1 MIRMSMGIFRFY
13 EELND
18 FLPKHRKKVDFEAEF
33 NKRKSMKDII
43 EEFGVPSTNVDLVLI
58 NGEPVD
64 FNYIFQ
70 DGDRASVYPVF
81 ESFNIQNVTLL
92 RKFPLRR
99 IRFIADIHLEDIV
112 KPMRMLGFDI
122 DFSGSYTTQDIIEK
136 SIQEKRIILTKQ
148 KELLKSKSI
157 THGMLIRPG
166 STVEQV
172 KYIIDDL
179 DINDRIKPFTR
190 CLGCN
195 NPLENRQTKQITDRI
210 SPETKR
216 IFEKYLLCKS
226 CGKQDR
232 RKNACQ
238 LKVDIIRLHV

>member
-1 MIRMSMGIFRFY
+1 MIRMSTGTFRFY

-18 FLPKHRKKVDFEAEF
+18 FLPNNRKKVDFEAGF
-33 NKRKSMKDII
+33 NKKKSIKDII
-43 EEFGVPSTNVDLVLI
+43 EEFGVPSTNVDLILI
-58 NGEPVD
+58 NGKSVD

-70 DGDRASVYPVF
+70 DGDRVSVYPVF
-81 ESFNIQNVTLL
+81 ESFNIQNVTSL
-92 RKFPLRR
+92 RRFPLRR
-99 IRFIADIHLEDIV
+99 IRFIADIHLKDIV

-122 DFSGSYTTQDIIEK
+122 DFNGSYTTQDIVEK
-136 SIQEKRIILTKQ
+136 SIWEKRIILTKR

-166 STVEQV
+166 TVVEQV
-172 KYIIDDL
+172 AYIMDNL
-179 DINDRIKPFTR
+179 DINDRIKPFSR

-195 NPLENRQTKQITDRI
+195 DSLENRQREQIINSI
-210 SPETKR
+210 SPETKS
-216 IFEKYLLCKS
+216 ILEKDLLCKS

-232 RKNACQ
+232 RENTCQ